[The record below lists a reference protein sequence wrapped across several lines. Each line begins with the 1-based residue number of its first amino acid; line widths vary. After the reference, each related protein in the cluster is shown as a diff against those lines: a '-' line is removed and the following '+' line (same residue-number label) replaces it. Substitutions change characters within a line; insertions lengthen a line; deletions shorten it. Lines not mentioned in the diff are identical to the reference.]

1 MEQIT
6 TDFLKNILETQYAK
20 TQVNSILE
28 GLTKSRKTTIRVN
41 TIKTSMTEIK
51 EILEKE
57 EISFKEVPWNDFAL
71 IIENAD
77 ESRIR
82 KLQIYNNGEIYMQ
95 SLSSMIPPIVLNPQA
110 NESILDM
117 AAAPGGKTTE
127 MACLSNN
134 QAMITACEKNKI
146 RCDKLKYNL
155 EKQGANRVTIMQED
169 ARKLSDFFKFD
180 KILLDAP
187 CSGSGTINITDSN
200 LEKYFSKELYIRAI
214 KTQKELLEKAAKIV
228 KIGGEIVYST
238 CSILK
243 DENEKIVQNI
253 LNKNNFEIVPIN
265 MNITEIPILPTTI
278 EGTLC
283 VCPTKIYEG
292 FYVAKIKKIKWKERI

>member
-6 TDFLKNILETQYAK
+6 TDFLKNTLETQYAE

-155 EKQGANRVTIMQED
+155 EKQGVNRVTIMQED

-292 FYVAKIKKIKWKERI
+292 FYVAKIKKIK

>member
-6 TDFLKNILETQYAK
+6 TDFLKNTLETQYAE

-51 EILEKE
+51 EKLEKE
-57 EISFKEVPWNDFAL
+57 ETSFKEVPWNDFAL

-77 ESRIR
+77 ENRIR

-117 AAAPGGKTTE
+117 AAAPGGKTTK

-238 CSILK
+238 CSVLK
-243 DENEKIVQNI
+243 DENEKIIQNI

-292 FYVAKIKKIKWKERI
+292 FYVAKIKKIK

>member
-292 FYVAKIKKIKWKERI
+292 FYVAKIKKIK

>member
-6 TDFLKNILETQYAK
+6 TDFLKNTLETQYAE

-134 QAMITACEKNKI
+134 QAMITACEK
-146 RCDKLKYNL
+146 
-155 EKQGANRVTIMQED
+155 
-169 ARKLSDFFKFD
+169 
-180 KILLDAP
+180 
-187 CSGSGTINITDSN
+187 
-200 LEKYFSKELYIRAI
+200 I
-214 KTQKELLEKAAKIV
+214 K
-228 KIGGEIVYST
+228 
-238 CSILK
+238 
-243 DENEKIVQNI
+243 
-253 LNKNNFEIVPIN
+253 
-265 MNITEIPILPTTI
+265 
-278 EGTLC
+278 
-283 VCPTKIYEG
+283 
-292 FYVAKIKKIKWKERI
+292 

>member
-6 TDFLKNILETQYAK
+6 TDFLKNTLETQYAE

-155 EKQGANRVTIMQED
+155 EKQGANRVTIMQKD

-200 LEKYFSKELYIRAI
+200 LEKYFSKELYIRSI

-238 CSILK
+238 CSVLK
-243 DENEKIVQNI
+243 DENEKIIQNI

-292 FYVAKIKKIKWKERI
+292 FYVAKIKKIK

>member
-187 CSGSGTINITDSN
+187 CSGSGTINITDNN

-292 FYVAKIKKIKWKERI
+292 FYVAKIKKIK

>member
-1 MEQIT
+1 
-6 TDFLKNILETQYAK
+6 
-20 TQVNSILE
+20 
-28 GLTKSRKTTIRVN
+28 
-41 TIKTSMTEIK
+41 MTEIK

-127 MACLSNN
+127 MSCLSNN

-187 CSGSGTINITDSN
+187 CSVASLIFYFYGAP
-200 LEKYFSKELYIRAI
+200 KYI
-214 KTQKELLEKAAKIV
+214 
-228 KIGGEIVYST
+228 
-238 CSILK
+238 ILM
-243 DENEKIVQNI
+243 
-253 LNKNNFEIVPIN
+253 L
-265 MNITEIPILPTTI
+265 
-278 EGTLC
+278 
-283 VCPTKIYEG
+283 
-292 FYVAKIKKIKWKERI
+292 A

>member
-6 TDFLKNILETQYAK
+6 TDFLKNILETQYAE

-292 FYVAKIKKIKWKERI
+292 FYVAKIKKIK

>member
-6 TDFLKNILETQYAK
+6 TDFLKNTLETQYAK

-95 SLSSMIPPIVLNPQA
+95 SLSSMIPPIVHNPQA

-292 FYVAKIKKIKWKERI
+292 FYVAKIKKIK

>member
-243 DENEKIVQNI
+243 DENEKIAQNI

-292 FYVAKIKKIKWKERI
+292 FYVAKIKKIK

>member
-6 TDFLKNILETQYAK
+6 TDFLKNTLETQYAE

-41 TIKTSMTEIK
+41 TIKTCMTEIK

-77 ESRIR
+77 ENRIR

-155 EKQGANRVTIMQED
+155 EKQGVNRITIMQED

-214 KTQKELLEKAAKIV
+214 KTQKELLEKATKIV

-238 CSILK
+238 CSVLK
-243 DENEKIVQNI
+243 DENEKIIQNI

-292 FYVAKIKKIKWKERI
+292 FYVAKIKKIK

>member
-6 TDFLKNILETQYAK
+6 TDFLKNTLETQYAK

-41 TIKTSMTEIK
+41 TIKTCMTEIK

-155 EKQGANRVTIMQED
+155 EKQGVNRITIMQED

-214 KTQKELLEKAAKIV
+214 KTQKELLEKATKIV

-238 CSILK
+238 CSVLK
-243 DENEKIVQNI
+243 DENEKIIQNI

-292 FYVAKIKKIKWKERI
+292 FYVAKIKKIK

>member
-6 TDFLKNILETQYAK
+6 TDFLKNTLETQYAE

-41 TIKTSMTEIK
+41 TIKTCMTEIK

-155 EKQGANRVTIMQED
+155 EKQGVNRITIMQED

-228 KIGGEIVYST
+228 KIRGEIVYST
-238 CSILK
+238 CSVLK
-243 DENEKIVQNI
+243 DENEKIIQNI

-292 FYVAKIKKIKWKERI
+292 FYVAKIKKIK

>member
-6 TDFLKNILETQYAK
+6 TDFLKNTLETQYAE

-28 GLTKSRKTTIRVN
+28 GLTQSRKTTIRVN

-238 CSILK
+238 CSVLK
-243 DENEKIVQNI
+243 DENEKIIQNI

-292 FYVAKIKKIKWKERI
+292 FYVAKIKKIK